1 MIIRFRLFSAVVL
14 FSAVALFSGCS
25 TYSNL
30 KKSTGNVVRDFR
42 APDTDL
48 KKTVFWADLNNHV
61 ATAQQDVATAIDSR
75 YRESLPQSCPA
86 ILLTGLDSSP
96 ASRTLNQLVQKASGP
111 PDNLSLVQIGKQMGL
126 SAVVTGRFYAIA
138 VRQQDSG
145 FLWFRKKLPFAWISA
160 ATEVY
165 DTETGAKYLDQT
177 FTRELKLDDESAES
191 VRKGN
196 VSSVPAIEKAVNE
209 IIQEMADAVCDILV
223 RAHWKG
229 FVATVSG
236 DTLTLSAGS
245 SAGLSAGRVLKVYEP
260 GPRIL
265 GAEGQTYLLPGKK
278 VGEIRITTVSSDSA
292 DAEIISGS
300 GIQVD
305 HVVKTK

>member
-1 MIIRFRLFSAVVL
+1 MIRFRLLPSVVL
-14 FSAVALFSGCS
+14 IAAVALLSGCS

-48 KKTVFWADLNNHV
+48 KKTVFRADLNNQV
-61 ATAQQDVATAIDSR
+61 AAAQQDLATAIDSR
-75 YRESLPQSCPA
+75 YRETLPQTCPA
-86 ILLTGLDSSP
+86 IFLTGLDSSP
-96 ASRTLNQLVQKASGP
+96 DSLTLNQLVQKISGP
-111 PDNLSLVQIGKQMGL
+111 TDNLALVRIGKQLGL

-160 ATEVY
+160 STEVY

-196 VSSVPAIEKAVNE
+196 VASIPVVEKAVNE

-223 RAHWKG
+223 RTPWKG
-229 FVATVSG
+229 FVASVSG
-236 DTLTLSAGS
+236 DMLTLSAGS
-245 SAGLSAGRVLKVYEP
+245 SAGLSAGQVLKVYEP
-260 GPRIL
+260 GPRIQ
-265 GAEGQTYLLPGKK
+265 GAEGQNYLLPGKK
-278 VGEIRITTVSSDSA
+278 VGEVRIATVSSDSA
-292 DAEIISGS
+292 DAVIISGS
-300 GIQVD
+300 GIKID
-305 HVVKTK
+305 DVVKTK

>member
-1 MIIRFRLFSAVVL
+1 MTRFRFLPAVVL
-14 FSAVALFSGCS
+14 ITVAAFLSGCGA
-25 TYSNL
+25 YSNL
-30 KKSTGNVVRDFR
+30 KKSTGNMVRDFR
-42 APDTDL
+42 APDDDL
-48 KKTVFWADLNNHV
+48 KKTVFRAALHNHV
-61 ATAQQDVATAIDSR
+61 AAAQQDMGSAIDSR
-75 YRESLPQSCPA
+75 YLESLFQSCPA
-86 ILLTGLDSSP
+86 VLLTGPDSSP
-96 ASRTLNQLVQKASGP
+96 ASQALNQLFQKSVGP
-111 PDNLSLVQIGKQMGL
+111 TDNLALVQIGKQLGL
-126 SAVVTGRFYAIA
+126 SAVVTSRFYAIA

-160 ATEVY
+160 STEVY

-177 FTRELKLDDESAES
+177 FTRELKLDDETAES

-196 VSSVPAIEKAVNE
+196 LTSVPVIEKAVDE

-229 FVATVSG
+229 FVVTVSG

-278 VGEIRITTVSSDSA
+278 IGEIRITTVSSDSA